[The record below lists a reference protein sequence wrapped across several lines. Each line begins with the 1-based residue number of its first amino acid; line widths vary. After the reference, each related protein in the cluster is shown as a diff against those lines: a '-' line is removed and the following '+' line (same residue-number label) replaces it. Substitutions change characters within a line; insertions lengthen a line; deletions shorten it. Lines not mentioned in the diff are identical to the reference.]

1 MKFDITQ
8 RVFLVKKFYE
18 LSKICLVQ
26 RAFRSQYPKES
37 TPSHKAIKNIVSN
50 FEKYGS
56 VARVPPNKKILD
68 QKREMAKNEVEKLVS
83 DFPQLSIRKAASA
96 VGVSATLV
104 YHILHD
110 DLHLKPYK
118 FHQWHKLE
126 EGDYNKRLNFATWSL
141 NLPNP
146 ALNHIIFSDEAYFYL
161 TLPSNNQNNRQWSES
176 NPCLGV
182 ETPLHDEKI
191 LVWCGISV
199 NRVFGPYYFE
209 STVNQHNYLE
219 MLQKYFWPKILRT
232 ADYKKYYFQ
241 QDGARP
247 HTAKTVQTGLNHKFG
262 PKFINKNM
270 WPPRSPDLNPC
281 DFFYGVILSD

>member
-1 MKFDITQ
+1 MDGEK
-8 RVFLVKKFYE
+8 
-18 LSKICLVQ
+18 
-26 RAFRSQYPKES
+26 S
-37 TPSHKAIKNIVSN
+37 TR
-50 FEKYGS
+50 KYGQR
-56 VARVPPNKKILD
+56 RVRTVWTLRSCHGHVHVTSRPKTRN
-68 QKREMAKNEVEKLVS
+68 REKLVS
-83 DFPQLSIRKAASA
+83 DFPKLSIRKAASA

-126 EGDYNKRLNFATWSL
+126 EGDYNKRLNFAKWSL

-146 ALNHIIFSDEAYFYL
+146 ALNHIIFSDEAYFFL

-241 QDGARP
+241 QDGA
-247 HTAKTVQTGLNHKFG
+247 HCKNGSNMVESQIW
-262 PKFINKNM
+262 PKIHQ
-270 WPPRSPDLNPC
+270 
-281 DFFYGVILSD
+281 